1 MKIPWVALV
10 LLYLSLFICPES
22 IFPWNNGP
30 SGDAAT
36 DEDHPDCQNIPY
48 STHDWIADHARA
60 FLPQGERKWLDD
72 NLKLYLLGT
81 EAPDNN
87 KIPDTCKAPN
97 NGYDDRR
104 RSHSVKWNDDFSK
117 LMHDQAAF
125 RAKEEY
131 LKVVRSINK
140 GKLSYAAFYAG
151 AMAHYIGDVSQYGHS
166 VDFEV
171 HHSDYERL
179 IGSKTESFEVVFFK
193 KYLTLDGLSEEDP
206 YNAVVVISLAT
217 ARGEGNIKSAFWMDS
232 HYKKRN
238 QQYWDSVGASL
249 NKCVNLLADVLHT
262 VYVKH
267 KKLIN
272 NPHSAGEVE
281 PVIYIVRS
289 KDTLGSISKKFYG
302 DGRRWRVI
310 LSSNRDKIAD
320 PKNLRVGTILAI
332 P

>member
-10 LLYLSLFICPES
+10 LLYLSLFIYPES

-87 KIPDTCKAPN
+87 KIPSTCKAPN

-104 RSHSVKWNDDFSK
+104 KGHSVKWNNDFSQ
-117 LMHDQAAF
+117 LEEDRAAY
-125 RAKEEY
+125 RAKAEY
-131 LKVVRSINK
+131 LKAVRSINK
-140 GKLSYAAFYAG
+140 GNLSDASYYAG

-166 VDFEV
+166 VDFEA

-179 IGSKTESFEVVFFK
+179 IGSKTESFHAVFFK
-193 KYLTLDGLSEEDP
+193 NYLIPDGLSEEDP
-206 YNAVVVISLAT
+206 YNAVVVVSLAT
-217 ARGEGNIKSAFWMDS
+217 ARGEGKIKSAAWMDF
-232 HYKKRN
+232 HYNKKD
-238 QQYWDSVGASL
+238 Q
-249 NKCVNLLADVLHT
+249 
-262 VYVKH
+262 
-267 KKLIN
+267 
-272 NPHSAGEVE
+272 
-281 PVIYIVRS
+281 
-289 KDTLGSISKKFYG
+289 
-302 DGRRWRVI
+302 
-310 LSSNRDKIAD
+310 
-320 PKNLRVGTILAI
+320 
-332 P
+332 